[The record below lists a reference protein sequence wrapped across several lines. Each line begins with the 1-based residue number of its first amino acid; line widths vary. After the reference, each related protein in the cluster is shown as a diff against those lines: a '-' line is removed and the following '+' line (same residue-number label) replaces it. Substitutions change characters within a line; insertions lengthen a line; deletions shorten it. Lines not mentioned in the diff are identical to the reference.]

1 MTDTLLFLHLLS
13 AVAIFAAIVCFSAV
27 VLGAQLQPAV
37 VRPFLMLSQVG
48 LLGVFLFGLALAI
61 DIDEYDPWDVWI
73 LIAIFLWLAAGGT
86 GDRFVRAYREAEGGS
101 VAVTADLVRAHWI
114 HVVVVVLLLAD
125 MVWKPWA

>member
-61 DIDEYDPWDVWI
+61 DIDEYDPWDVWV
-73 LIAIFLWLAAGGT
+73 LIAIFLWLAAGAT
-86 GDRFVRAYREAEGGS
+86 GDRVVRAYRET
-101 VAVTADLVRAHWI
+101 AVTADVARAHWI
-114 HVVVVVLLLAD
+114 HVGLVVLLLAD

>member
-37 VRPFLMLSQVG
+37 VRPFLVLSQVG

-61 DIDEYDPWDVWI
+61 DIDEYDPWDVWV

-86 GDRFVRAYREAEGGS
+86 GDRVVRAYREAEGGTP
-101 VAVTADLVRAHWI
+101 AVTADVARAHWI
-114 HVVVVVLLLAD
+114 HVAVVVLLLAD

>member
-48 LLGVFLFGLALAI
+48 LLGVLIFGLALAV
-61 DIDEYDPWDVWI
+61 DIDEYDPWDVWV

-86 GDRFVRAYREAEGGS
+86 GERLLRAYREGGG
-101 VAVTADLVRAHWI
+101 AAAITADVARAHWI
-114 HVVVVVLLLAD
+114 HVGLVVLLLAD